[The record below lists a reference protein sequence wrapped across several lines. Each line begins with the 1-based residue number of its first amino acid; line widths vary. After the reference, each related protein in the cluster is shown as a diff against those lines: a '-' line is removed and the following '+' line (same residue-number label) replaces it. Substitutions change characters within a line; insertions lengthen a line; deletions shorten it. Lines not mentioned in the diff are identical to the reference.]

1 MSDHRDPDDLAPPPV
16 ALRDANRPDV
26 SAVIACHNAADTV
39 GQTLDSL
46 LGQTFWNWEAIC
58 VDDGS
63 TDRTAGLLQ
72 QFAASDS
79 RFRLVRL
86 AHSGQP
92 AAKNAGLRQAR
103 APLAMILDGDDVA
116 YPDALET
123 LVRVSAAAGHRA
135 IVAPGYELLTAS
147 GCPLGVR
154 RFPEMPEFTV
164 DALLPGNRLSPM
176 ALVPIALLGP
186 DPFDETLP
194 RCIDWNVWLRLAGEG
209 AACVTVPRSLFG
221 YRLHRASLSHN
232 ADRMIECV
240 RRVLDRW
247 TPHARWPDRLAH
259 VPARLACRYGAIA
272 MASGDEEAVWRYV
285 AALPGAEIVAVDD
298 APALAAGICGSL
310 QFVRGAMGETWRHHG
325 DEWLYCVEPWL
336 RESPWSAVADDILDA
351 LRTIPRDLHA
361 DRDLAPLDALL
372 RRRPESRRLLIYG
385 LGRNG
390 ARLLDQLRRE
400 PRRKELELL
409 VADDFADETR
419 FAVHGLPRD
428 DPHGWSSWPRNTLAL
443 VTPNDNRALCRVLAS
458 AGGRENRDFL
468 VLGPSRWTASVPHR
482 EGCGV
487 R

>member
-1 MSDHRDPDDLAPPPV
+1 MPDRRNPDGLSTPSV
-16 ALRDANRPDV
+16 ARREADRPDV
-26 SAVIACHNAADTV
+26 SVVIACHNAADTV
-39 GQTLDSL
+39 GETLDSL
-46 LGQTFWNWEAIC
+46 LGQTFQNWEAVC

-63 TDRTAGLLQ
+63 TDGTAEILQ
-72 QFAASDS
+72 RFAACDS
-79 RFRLVRL
+79 RFHVVRL
-86 AHSGQP
+86 AHAGQP
-92 AAKNAGLRQAR
+92 AAKNAGLRQGH
-103 APLAMILDGDDVA
+103 APLAMILDADDVA

-123 LVRVSAAAGHRA
+123 LVRVSTVAGHRA
-135 IVAPGYELLTAS
+135 VVAPGYEFLTAN
-147 GCPLGVR
+147 GRPLGVR
-154 RFPEMPEFTV
+154 RYPEVPEFTV

-176 ALVPIALLGP
+176 ALVPTAVLGP

-194 RCIDWNVWLRLAGEG
+194 RCIDWNVWLRLAREG
-209 AACVTVPRSLFG
+209 AACITVPRSLFG

-247 TPHARWPDRLAH
+247 TPHARRPERLSD

-285 AALPGAEIVAVDD
+285 AALPGAEIVSADE

-310 QFVRGAMGETWRHHG
+310 QFVRGAMGETWRHHR

-336 RESPWSAVADDILDA
+336 REGPWSNAADDILDA
-351 LRTIPRDLHA
+351 LRAIPRDLHA
-361 DRDLAPLDALL
+361 DLDLAPLDTLL
-372 RRRPESRRLLIYG
+372 RRRPECRRLVIYG

-390 ARLLDQLRRE
+390 ARLLDQLRRDSRWKGFE
-400 PRRKELELL
+400 FLT
-409 VADDFADETR
+409 ADDFADETI
-419 FAVHGLPRD
+419 FAIHGLPRD
-428 DPHGWSSWPRNTLAL
+428 DPRGWSSWPRNTLAL